1 MEMSNRVAL
10 VRAPSTGRVG
20 HVARPN
26 SLLMLTAAASPG
38 EGRKASRDPLA
49 VRAYRAFHVESI
61 ASSWTR
67 EEVLTALACVELLDG
82 ITARWARANRG
93 GRVVEIGAPLS
104 TRHARLADAAPL
116 FTSLDDPPRTALRAT
131 LFGDAPIHQMT
142 AAACDRAWMR
152 RLAREERPMLVLI
165 PELFVDASAGDVA
178 DLLLALAAELP
189 VGAEIAAVF
198 GGDAWPTGIAG
209 DEERVALA
217 RSRGT
222 GRAEAP
228 IPRLVWRGRP
238 TKRFGP
244 DDLAVAHFGVE
255 ASS

>member
-10 VRAPSTGRVG
+10 VRAQSTGRAG
-20 HVARPN
+20 YVARPN

-38 EGRKASRDPLA
+38 GGRMASRDPLA
-49 VRAYRAFHVESI
+49 ARAYRAFQVETI

-67 EEVLTALACVELLDG
+67 EEVLTAIACVELLDG
-82 ITARWARANRG
+82 ITARWARSHRD
-93 GRVVEIGAPLS
+93 GRVVEVGAPLS
-104 TRHARLADAAPL
+104 TRHARLAAAAPL
-116 FTSLDDPPRTALRAT
+116 FTSLDDAPRTALRAT

-142 AAACDRAWMR
+142 ATACDRAWMR
-152 RLAREERPMLVLI
+152 RLSSEGRPMLVLI
-165 PELFVDASAGDVA
+165 PELFVDASSADVA
-178 DLLLALAAELP
+178 DLLGALAVELP
-189 VGAEIAAVF
+189 PGAEIAAVF

-228 IPRLVWRGRP
+228 IPRLVWRGKPRVSRVING
-238 TKRFGP
+238 TRFW
-244 DDLAVAHFGVE
+244 
-255 ASS
+255 